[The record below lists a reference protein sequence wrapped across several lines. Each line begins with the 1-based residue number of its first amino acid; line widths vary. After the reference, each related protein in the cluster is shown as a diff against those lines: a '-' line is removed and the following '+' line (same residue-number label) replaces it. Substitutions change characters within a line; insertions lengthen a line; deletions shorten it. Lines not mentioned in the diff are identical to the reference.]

1 MIFVVLIINT
11 LRGEQMLKRRIR
23 LIFLSGFLFT
33 LVLWATPAQAQ
44 KPLEGEPAAVQKVES
59 APAPDGDPTAA
70 VTTKQPDI
78 PVEELQLL
86 VRPLSLK
93 ELKNEAAAWQLLLK
107 NKVQEISNAEI
118 AIKRQNRSI
127 TKQQDASTSLGEA
140 KKALEDAE
148 ELQKTA
154 TQGSPEYEQAT
165 KKVEE
170 AKGKLKKAQEGIKE
184 ATQAKKDIKQDESL
198 KKALKHAEKTGEQ
211 DQAKE
216 ALDELKKS
224 QEKMVAGS
232 DDYTAVG
239 KQSEELEKAI
249 KAFEEVEKKLKT
261 LDPKSPEYQQAN
273 QKVEEAKQNLKKARE
288 VVKPTT
294 TTNTGAGAAEKS
306 SKKLDETAATLENT
320 TIKTEAETKTS
331 GEQPADEATRL
342 NQKGKHLEKTAEKL
356 DENAKVESKLKNQL
370 VASVT
375 ELQSNRTA
383 VVDRFNVVLEE
394 LDRKGGDIKSY
405 RQYIEAISRVEVDV
419 KDTQGVGVRLISWV
433 KSEEGGLR
441 WVNNFGKFVGIVA
454 VSVIVSQILGIIIN
468 QLLKLSKTSKLLRQ
482 FLVILVKRGGVVVGV
497 LIALTALEVSL
508 APVLALLGGAG
519 FILAFALQSNLG
531 NFASGLM
538 IMVNKPFDV
547 GDEVKIGSLWGW
559 VDSITLASTRIKG
572 FGGQIFTVPNNTVW
586 SDTIENLT
594 TGETRKVAFSLRI
607 GFDQDLTEIEK
618 VLVDIFQSHPKIL
631 KDPAPSTFV
640 FNIEDYY
647 ISLIASG
654 WAKTDEFWPV
664 SADII
669 RTIQTRFEQEGINL
683 AAIPAHDIRIIPE
696 SETGDNSSLIDQELV
711 SKQLAQAETAIPAI
725 KQVTN

>member
-1 MIFVVLIINT
+1 
-11 LRGEQMLKRRIR
+11 MLKRRIR

-44 KPLEGEPAAVQKVES
+44 KPQEGEPAAVQKVES

-70 VTTKQPDI
+70 VTSKQPDI
-78 PVEELQLL
+78 PIEELQLL

-93 ELKNEAAAWQLLLK
+93 ELKNEAAGWQLLLK

-127 TKQQDASTSLGEA
+127 SKQQDASTSLGEA
-140 KKALEDAE
+140 KKALEEAE
-148 ELQKTA
+148 KLQKTA

-184 ATQAKKDIKQDESL
+184 ATQAKQDIKEDDSL
-198 KKALKHAEKTGEQ
+198 KKALKHAEKTGEL
-211 DQAKE
+211 DHAKE

-239 KQSEELEKAI
+239 KQIEELEKAI
-249 KAFEEVEKKLKT
+249 KAFEQVEKKLKT
-261 LDPKSPEYQQAN
+261 LDPKSPEYEEAN

-288 VVKPTT
+288 DVKPTT
-294 TTNTGAGAAEKS
+294 TTNTGAGAADKS

-394 LDRKGGDIKSY
+394 LERKGGDSKSY
-405 RQYIEAISRVEVDV
+405 RQYIEAVSRVEVDV

-441 WVNNFGKFVGIVA
+441 WAGNIGKFVGIVLA
-454 VSVIVSQILGIIIN
+454 SGIVSQILGFVISK
-468 QLLKLSKTSKLLRQ
+468 LLKLSKTSKLMRQ
-482 FLVILVKRGGVVVGV
+482 FTVVLINRGGIVVGI
-497 LIALTALEVSL
+497 LLALTALEVSL
-508 APVLALLGGAG
+508 APVLAVVGGAS
-519 FILAFALQSNLG
+519 FIFAFALQSNLG

-559 VDSITLASTRIKG
+559 VDSISLASTKIKG
-572 FGGQIFTVPNNTVW
+572 FGGQMFTVPNNTVW
-586 SDTIENLT
+586 GDTIENLT
-594 TGETRKVAFSLRI
+594 TSETRKVAVGLRI
-607 GFDQDLTEIEK
+607 GFEQDLTEIEK
-618 VLVDIFQSHPKIL
+618 VLVDIFKSHPKIL
-631 KDPAPSTFV
+631 DNPEPSTFV
-640 FNIEDYY
+640 FSIEDYY
-647 ISLIASG
+647 ISLNASG
-654 WAKTDEFWPV
+654 WAKTDEFWSV

-669 RTIQTRFEQEGINL
+669 RTIKKRFEQEGINI
-683 AAIPAHDIRIIPE
+683 AAIPAQTILLPE
-696 SETGDNSSLIDQELV
+696 SDEKNSLTLDREFAQ
-711 SKQLAQAETAIPAI
+711 KQLLQPETARPVI
-725 KQVTN
+725 K